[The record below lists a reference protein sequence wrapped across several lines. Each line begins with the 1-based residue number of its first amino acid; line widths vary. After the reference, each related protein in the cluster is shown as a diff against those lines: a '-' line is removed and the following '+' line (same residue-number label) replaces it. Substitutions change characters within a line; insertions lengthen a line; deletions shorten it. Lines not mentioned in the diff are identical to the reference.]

1 MNDRTIIFKPTASRA
16 CGQKETIMHK
26 VLAYALLVI
35 GVSSFAMGAPVP
47 EIGPA
52 SAGSALALL
61 SGAVLV
67 IRGRRKK

>member
-1 MNDRTIIFKPTASRA
+1 M
-16 CGQKETIMHK
+16 QK
-26 VLAYALLVI
+26 VLGYTLLVI
-35 GVSSFAMGAPVP
+35 GVSSFAMGAVP
-47 EIGPA
+47 EIDPA